1 MRIALLHPGNM
12 GVTVGICAAAAGHQ
26 VSWLSAGRSPATQ
39 KRAQTGG
46 FRRYEHL
53 AALLDDSDIII
64 SVCPPDTAQ
73 ATAQA
78 VALHKFRGLY
88 VDANAVAPLTA
99 GAIAETVEAAGA
111 SYVDAGIVGPP
122 AWKPGTTRVYL
133 SGDRSADLLPCF
145 ANTALEAVVIGR
157 SNTAASALKMCYAAW
172 TKGSAAL
179 LLSVAAL
186 AASEDVT
193 TQLHNEWALS
203 IPDLAARLNNVA
215 AGNAP
220 KAWRFEGEM
229 REIAKTYAAHKLPTG
244 FHQAAAEIFS
254 SLSEFKNCSADP
266 TLDKVIR
273 MMIKGTTA
281 T

>member
-12 GVTVGICAAAAGHQ
+12 GVTVGICAAEAGHQ

-39 KRAQTGG
+39 RRAQSGG

-53 AALLDDSDIII
+53 ATLLDDCDVAI
-64 SVCPPDTAQ
+64 SVCPPDAAQ
-73 ATAQA
+73 STAQA

-88 VDANAVAPLTA
+88 VDANAVSPSTA
-99 GAIAETVEAAGA
+99 CAIAETVEAAGA
-111 SYVDAGIVGPP
+111 SYIDAGIVGPP

-145 ANTALEAVVIGR
+145 ANTALETVAIGR
-157 SNTAASALKMCYAAW
+157 SKTAASALKMCYAAW

-193 TQLHNEWALS
+193 TRLFDEWALS

-229 REIAKTYAAHKLPTG
+229 REIAKTYAANSLPAG

-254 SLSEFKNCSADP
+254 SLSVFKDCAADP
-266 TLDKVIR
+266 TLDNVIR
-273 MMIKGTTA
+273 TVIKGTTS